1 MQKEMLSNL
10 PSAKLSIIKTFTAV
24 LLVFLTSFL
33 QSCVNKTNENQP
45 DKINFQDIDLARQE
59 IIKVNGIT
67 ISPDLFISWSNGQQR
82 REQLTNLIEKSLKKD
97 KPALIELTEFDCG
110 GGAGCYDLGS
120 IIVQVI
126 YRIGE
131 ENAVNT
137 FQNLNA
143 DKAFRLRDLIAAG
156 LEYGDNDY
164 DDKQDNKLIEKE
176 FPKFHKLLSEKQRG
190 Y

>member
-1 MQKEMLSNL
+1 MTFST
-10 PSAKLSIIKTFTAV
+10 IKIFTAV
-24 LLVFLTSFL
+24 LLVTLILFL

-45 DKINFQDIDLARQE
+45 DKINLQDIDLARQE

-82 REQLTNLIEKSLKKD
+82 KEQLANLIEKSLKKD

-120 IIVQVI
+120 IIVQII

-137 FQNLNA
+137 FQNYNS
-143 DKAFRLRDLIAAG
+143 DKACRTEHLIAAG
-156 LEYGDNDY
+156 LEYGDNNY
-164 DDKQDNKLIEKE
+164 DDKMDNKLIEKE
-176 FPKFHKLLSEKQRG
+176 FPKLHKLFTEKKPCN
-190 Y
+190 